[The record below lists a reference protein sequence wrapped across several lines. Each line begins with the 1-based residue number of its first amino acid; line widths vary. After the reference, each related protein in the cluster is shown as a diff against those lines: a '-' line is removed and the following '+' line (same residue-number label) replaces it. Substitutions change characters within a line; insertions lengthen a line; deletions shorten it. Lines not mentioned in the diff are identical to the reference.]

1 MMSDKKSFDK
11 NRARAFTGKVLGDI
25 AGSVAVRFCA
35 IGDRLG
41 LFTDLASNGP
51 ADAATF
57 ASRTGIDERY
67 AREWLEG
74 MAAAGYLEFDPA
86 STCFTLPAEHARPL
100 ADDTSPI
107 FQGALWSLLTYS
119 MAPFDHLV
127 DAFQNGG
134 GVPQSA
140 FPPRLYE
147 AMQRSSALRYRNFLL
162 DTWLPDMPEVVEM
175 LESGVDVA
183 DVGCGR
189 GTALT
194 MMAQAYPNSRFW
206 GFDAFAPQVDG
217 ANEKAREAG
226 IEERATFAVLD
237 ASEEI
242 PQDFDL
248 IFTFDVIHDMAKPRA
263 ALANI
268 RRHLKPGGI
277 YTLQE
282 ISAADERH
290 ENRGAEATLKYG
302 MSLTY
307 CMTTS
312 LANDGEGLGT
322 LGMSD
327 KVVRE
332 LCAEAGFGEVR
343 KLPCSND
350 FISLFEVRC

>member
-1 MMSDKKSFDK
+1 MSNTKNSDKS
-11 NRARAFTGKVLGDI
+11 RAKAFTGKLLGDV
-25 AGSVAVRFCA
+25 AGAVTMHFCA

-41 LFTDLASNGP
+41 LFKDLASNGP
-51 ADAATF
+51 ADAAAF
-57 ASRTGIDERY
+57 AARTGVNERY
-67 AREWLEG
+67 ALEWLEG

-86 STCFTLPAEHARPL
+86 SACFTLPAEHARPL
-100 ADDTSPI
+100 ADDSSPI

-119 MAPFDHLV
+119 MAPFDQLV
-127 DAFQNGG
+127 DAFKNGG

-140 FPPRLYE
+140 FPPQLYE
-147 AMQRSSALRYRNFLL
+147 QMQRSSGLRYRNFLL
-162 DTWLPDMPEVVEM
+162 EVWLPEMPDVVAM
-175 LESGVDVA
+175 LEGGVDVA
-183 DVGCGR
+183 DIGCGR

-194 MMAQAYPNSRFW
+194 MMAEAYPNSRFW
-206 GFDAFAPQVDG
+206 GFDAFAPQVEG
-217 ANEKAREAG
+217 ANEKARERG
-226 IEERATFAVLD
+226 IEARATFEVLD
-237 ASEEI
+237 ASDEL
-242 PQDFDL
+242 PRDFDL

-263 ALANI
+263 ALENI

-277 YTLQE
+277 YVLQE

-290 ENRGAEATLKYG
+290 ENRGPEATLKYG

-322 LGMSD
+322 LGMPL

-332 LCAEAGFGEVR
+332 LCAEAGFREVR